1 MFGLFQADLPI
12 GNRLWLTLLAIVV
25 GGSIAA
31 TPLAEVASDPV
42 SFGVN
47 LLLLF
52 GQATLIT
59 TAFLAIPF
67 LIFGII
73 EFEVKRRADKNR
85 IDFFRETEEYNP
97 LFNRALNFLS
107 LVGYVISVFW
117 IANNNFS
124 AGLGSFGLAL
134 FLFAEVLV
142 EWREIYLSGYEYLEL
157 QRVKDTVKARII
169 REEKVEEFK
178 IKEDWAVLH
187 AYLGDNNWELM
198 EFSKTFSLNRRDC
211 RKGLIPQRW
220 LEIFPKPLKSMF
232 GQRPVRRRR
241 Q

>member
-31 TPLAEVASDPV
+31 TPLVEVASDPV

-52 GQATLIT
+52 GQATFIT
-59 TAFLAIPF
+59 TAFLALPL
-67 LIFGII
+67 LIVSII
-73 EFEVKRRADKNR
+73 EFEIKRRADKDR

-97 LFNRALNFLS
+97 LTTRALNYLS
-107 LVGYVISVFW
+107 LVGYVASVFW

-124 AGLGSFGLAL
+124 ASLGSFGLAL
-134 FLFAEVLV
+134 FLFAEVIV

-157 QRVKDTVKARII
+157 QKVKDTVKARLI
-169 REEKVEEFK
+169 REEKVEDFK
-178 IKEDWAVLH
+178 VKEDWVTLH
-187 AYLGDNNWELM
+187 AYLGDNNWELI
-198 EFSKTFSLNRRDC
+198 EFSKTFSLNRRDY
-211 RKGLIPQRW
+211 RKGIIPQRW

-232 GQRPVRRRR
+232 SQRAVRRRR